1 MQDCRVMS
9 ACKPSQ
15 RKRAAEFQTPI
26 AGAHLAA
33 KVPILVLCHA
43 GKRGLRLNP
52 HLLHLPHFQLL
63 QAQSA
68 SRQLN
73 VCSRLFHIMCFMW
86 WNHLANADTK
96 AVFRDQHAEPHSCP
110 HMKGAPL
117 EERFG

>member
-15 RKRAAEFQTPI
+15 SKRAAEFQMPI

-33 KVPILVLCHA
+33 KVPILILCHA

-73 VCSRLFHIMCFMW
+73 VCSRLFHIMYFMRGGPTTSQMPTQRQCPEISML
-86 WNHLANADTK
+86 NHTAALT
-96 AVFRDQHAEPHSCP
+96 
-110 HMKGAPL
+110 
-117 EERFG
+117 